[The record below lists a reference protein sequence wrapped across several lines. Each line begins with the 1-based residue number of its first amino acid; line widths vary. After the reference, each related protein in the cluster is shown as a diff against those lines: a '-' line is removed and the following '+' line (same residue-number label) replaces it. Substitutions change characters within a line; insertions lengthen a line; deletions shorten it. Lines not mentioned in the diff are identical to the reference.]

1 MATLTTIAVSAT
13 QVKILDT
20 GIFDINQKP
29 VLPAAANGDRI
40 VLFTFPCAFRMT
52 STHLK
57 VSAGLGAAATLKLQK
72 NSAGAYTDISAV
84 TTAAT
89 AGVVTAALIGP
100 TDFAAGD
107 TIELLV
113 GGGALTGGV
122 AGTEVDILGQRP

>member
-1 MATLTTIAVSAT
+1 MATNTTIALPAT

-20 GIFDINQKP
+20 GIFDISLKP
-29 VLPAAANGDRI
+29 VLPAVANGDRI

-52 STHLK
+52 SLHLK
-57 VSAGLGAAATLKLQK
+57 VSNGLGAAATLKLQK
-72 NSAGAYTDISAV
+72 NSAAVYTDISIA

-89 AGVVTAALIGP
+89 AGVVTAATIGP
-100 TDFAAGD
+100 VDFAAGD
-107 TIELLV
+107 TVELLV

>member
-1 MATLTTIAVSAT
+1 MATLTSIAVPST

-20 GIFDINQKP
+20 GIFDISLKP
-29 VLPAAANGDRI
+29 LLPAAANGDRI
-40 VLFTFPCAFRMT
+40 VLLTFPCAFRMS

-57 VSAGLGAAATLKLQK
+57 VSAGLGAAATLKMQK
-72 NSAGAYTDISAV
+72 NSGGVYTDISAT

-100 TDFAAGD
+100 VDFAAGD

-113 GGGALTGGV
+113 GGGALTGAV
-122 AGTEVDILGQRP
+122 AGTEVDVLGQRP